1 MRMLLDSGIC
11 TVFQREDV
19 SEGGGMPKYEYTVL
33 TKSWYGEL
41 DFETVPVNPNGK
53 REDTE
58 ASSRIRIYQNRQI
71 DNHTVVVLA
80 DVGALPKT
88 GVRYDVT
95 RAYHGHDD
103 DNGQP
108 ITDLTLKAVEA

>member
-1 MRMLLDSGIC
+1 
-11 TVFQREDV
+11 
-19 SEGGGMPKYEYTVL
+19 MPKYEYTVL
-33 TKSWYGEL
+33 AKSWYGEL

-58 ASSRIRIYQNRQI
+58 ASSRIRIYN
-71 DNHTVVVLA
+71 NHAVVVLA
-80 DVGALPKT
+80 DVDALPKT

>member
-1 MRMLLDSGIC
+1 MLLDSGIC

-103 DNGQP
+103 DNSQP
-108 ITDLTLKAVEA
+108 ITDLTLKAVET